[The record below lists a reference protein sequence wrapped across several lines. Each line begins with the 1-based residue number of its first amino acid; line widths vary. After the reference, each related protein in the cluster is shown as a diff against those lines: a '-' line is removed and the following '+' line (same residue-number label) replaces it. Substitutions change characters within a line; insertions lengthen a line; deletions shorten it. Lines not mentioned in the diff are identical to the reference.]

1 LQTSTTSA
9 ASEAASDSASHRS
22 KASPREPSVPRDDD
36 STADARSVKTRQEL
50 QELSVATR
58 AEVALLTRQSSES
71 GDGLIKEKSRKF
83 SGEPTQRAPP
93 ELKTTGKLPASRYV
107 LQRQESLKLENRIK
121 TMPAGASVRALAQ
134 RFQTTTETETPQR
147 KTSSGSYPKAGLIF
161 RSSSFRQSASPDRET
176 VRSNV
181 SMVQRSESLRTSSP
195 RYLTCVFQGIGDRS
209 GSFRSEFL
217 NEFRFTFNI
226 SLILSQK

>member
-1 LQTSTTSA
+1 
-9 ASEAASDSASHRS
+9 
-22 KASPREPSVPRDDD
+22 VPRDDD
-36 STADARSVKTRQEL
+36 SSADARSVKTRQEL

-195 RYLTCVFQGIGDRS
+195 RYLTCVFQGFGDRS
-209 GSFRSEFL
+209 GSFRSEFQ
-217 NEFRFTFNI
+217 NEFLFNFNI